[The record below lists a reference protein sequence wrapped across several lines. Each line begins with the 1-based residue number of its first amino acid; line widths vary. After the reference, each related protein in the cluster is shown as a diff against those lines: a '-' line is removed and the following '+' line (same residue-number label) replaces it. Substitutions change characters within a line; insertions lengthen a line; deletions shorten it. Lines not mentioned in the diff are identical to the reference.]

1 MLKFCIEQW
10 NKNKDKLRKDI
21 EDNFAEYNNAS
32 YKDLVVKVVDII
44 FNDEDDYYGDK
55 FDSENITEIDN
66 GDYQGTLLYIIPQNT
81 YQPSESEYLMTYVG
95 YGSCSGCDTLQAI
108 QMWNFD
114 DEGVSGDEKEQF
126 IKDMLGLCLNLV
138 QNTIKPYNY
147 GWRKDDRFTVVE
159 D

>member
-44 FNDEDDYYGDK
+44 FNDEDDYYDDK
-55 FDSENITEIDN
+55 FDSENIAEIDN
-66 GDYQGTLLYIIPQNT
+66 GDYQETLLYIIPQDT

-108 QMWNFD
+108 QMWSFD
-114 DEGVSGDEKEQF
+114 DEGVRGDEKEQF